1 MEEKYAI
8 ENAADQKRNFVKFCC
23 TALPFVL
30 IPATLLLGAR
40 FGGKQYYFIS
50 LLIIL
55 YTMLPFFISYEKRR
69 PEAREVVLLSV
80 LCAIAVASRA
90 AFIWVPH
97 FKPMAA
103 IVMINGIAL
112 GPQAGFLA
120 GALSAFVSDF
130 IFGQGPWTPWQM
142 FAFGIAGFFAGFLA
156 QKKLLSRKKTPLCVF
171 GGLCTLLVIGP
182 ILDASALVSLPSVI
196 HAESATLIFL
206 SGLPVNAVQAVATVL
221 TLFLVS
227 EPMFEKLD
235 RIKLKYGM
243 GERLP

>member
-1 MEEKYAI
+1 MEDEHEMKSTARKK
-8 ENAADQKRNFVKFCC
+8 QGFVKNCC
-23 TALPFVL
+23 TALLFAL
-30 IPATLLLGAR
+30 IPATILLGAR

-50 LLIIL
+50 LLVIL
-55 YTMLPFFISYEKRR
+55 YTMLPFFVFYEKRR
-69 PEAREVVLLSV
+69 PEPRELVLLSV

-103 IVMINGIAL
+103 IVMITGIAL

-120 GALSAFVSDF
+120 GALSAFTSDF

-142 FAFGIAGFFAGFLA
+142 FAFGTAGFLSGFLA
-156 QKKLLSRKKTPLCVF
+156 QKKLLSRKKMPLCIF
-171 GGLCTLLVIGP
+171 GGLCTLLIIGP
-182 ILDASALVSLPSVI
+182 ILDVSALVSLPTVI
-196 HAESATLIFL
+196 NAESAALIFL

-235 RIKLKYGM
+235 RIKMKYGM
-243 GERLP
+243 GEQIQ